1 MASPLVFPVDDDDDD
16 DVPNNEYSGSHYLSQ
31 YQARREPVVSPS
43 TKPYTDPSPAL
54 YRSLDKQWD
63 SSFGPS
69 SAKPDSANN
78 TPEWSFYI
86 PFEKMPSLAEPLFAA
101 DEACRLFPLY
111 IIHLLFHRTHLIV
124 SVLLLVLLVVGVI
137 YAMFDRSQ
145 SGDQDGQ
152 TVKGQTRY

>member
-43 TKPYTDPSPAL
+43 TTPYNDPSPAL

-63 SSFGPS
+63 S
-69 SAKPDSANN
+69 AKPDSANS
-78 TPEWSFYI
+78 TPEWSFYV
-86 PFEKMPSLAEPLFAA
+86 PFEKMPSMAGPLLAA

-111 IIHLLFHRTHLIV
+111 VIHLLFHRTHLIV

-137 YAMFDRSQ
+137 YALFDRPQ